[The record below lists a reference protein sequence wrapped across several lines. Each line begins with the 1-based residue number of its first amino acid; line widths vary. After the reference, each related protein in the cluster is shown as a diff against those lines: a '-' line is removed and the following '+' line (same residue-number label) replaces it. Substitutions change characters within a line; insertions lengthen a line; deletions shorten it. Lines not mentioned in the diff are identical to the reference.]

1 MRKFLNPLSTLT
13 PLFRRFRDC
22 NLGTGPGQPWNDDDI
37 VLNQAKYRNALRVAG
52 ADVGDAGQDR
62 PGVGYCRPLNGL
74 PGPAVQT
81 FAEARERLR
90 EGAAMRQVLLTV
102 IGVAVVLAGLVWT
115 LQGLGYVGGSFMS
128 GATVWAVIGPVVA
141 LAGLVLI
148 VIASRSRRRA
158 R

>member
-1 MRKFLNPLSTLT
+1 
-13 PLFRRFRDC
+13 
-22 NLGTGPGQPWNDDDI
+22 
-37 VLNQAKYRNALRVAG
+37 
-52 ADVGDAGQDR
+52 
-62 PGVGYCRPLNGL
+62 
-74 PGPAVQT
+74 
-81 FAEARERLR
+81 
-90 EGAAMRQVLLTV
+90 MRQVLLAV
-102 IGVAVVLAGLVWT
+102 VGVAAVLAGLIWT